1 MAERMTA
8 RKRQALEMRSRIQSA
23 ALDLFDKEGFE
34 NVSVEEIAQAAGCSV
49 GNIYH
54 YFKSKD
60 ELAIQVTSHVDDA
73 YRELETGY
81 LSDTAH
87 SAREKLLDFVG
98 RSLEI
103 SVSDPVLYKAFIH
116 GLRYPEQRVLQKT
129 TAASISVY
137 CWSLSPCARRR
148 AVFTPPTTRIRWWRS
163 WWCCTGAHC
172 SSGAFMRAALTC
184 PSWPPHGPSA
194 AAGPSLCRLTNKNGV
209 LLHFSWKKNALQF
222 AYATRIMN
230 KKILKGVSKMKF
242 RILNNKISAPAV
254 FIFVFPF

>member
-73 YRELETGY
+73 YRELEAGY

-116 GLRYPEQRVLQKT
+116 GLRYPEQRVLQKND
-129 TAASISVY
+129 SRVY
-137 CWSLSPCARRR
+137 FR
-148 AVFTPPTTRIRWWRS
+148 
-163 WWCCTGAHC
+163 
-172 SSGAFMRAALTC
+172 
-184 PSWPPHGPSA
+184 
-194 AAGPSLCRLTNKNGV
+194 V
-209 LLHFSWKKNALQF
+209 LLELVTLCQEEGSIPPSHDPDQVVEELVVLHRGALFEWRIYEGRFDLPQLGRRM
-222 AYATRIMN
+222 ARQLLRGLHYAD
-230 KKILKGVSKMKF
+230 
-242 RILNNKISAPAV
+242 
-254 FIFVFPF
+254 